1 MFEVHQSLINLAKH
15 GYLLLFLW
23 TAAEQLGVPL
33 PAMPILIAA
42 GFLSTTGQ
50 LHFAGA
56 LLIGTAA
63 CLIGDS
69 VWYVIGK
76 KRGPAALRL
85 LCKMSLEPE
94 TCVRRSA
101 DFISRN
107 GSKSLIFAKFIPGV
121 STVAVPLVATSEVP
135 LWSFI
140 ISDLVGGLLYV
151 GAYLVA
157 GRLLGDSID
166 RISAIAASIRSAAL
180 VLAFL
185 AAVGI
190 VGWRF
195 YKRRRAEIKLR
206 VARISPQ
213 EVRDLIAA
221 GENPYIV
228 DLRHPLDM
236 LVDPRM
242 IPGATRMTPDELSRR
257 STEIPRDR
265 EIILYCT

>member
-23 TAAEQLGVPL
+23 TAAEQLGAPL

-42 GFLSTTGQ
+42 GVLSTTGQ
-50 LHFAGA
+50 LHFAAA
-56 LLIGTAA
+56 LLIGMAS
-63 CLIGDS
+63 CLVGDS
-69 VWYVIGK
+69 AWYVIGK
-76 KRGPAALRL
+76 KRGPVALRF
-85 LCKMSLEPE
+85 LCKMSIEPE

-101 DFISRN
+101 EFISRN
-107 GSKSLIFAKFIPGV
+107 GSASLMFAKFIPGV
-121 STVAVPLVATSEVP
+121 STVAVPLAATSELP

-140 ISDLVGGLLYV
+140 IADLVGSLLYV
-151 GAYLVA
+151 GAYLAA

-166 RISAIAASIRSAAL
+166 KISAVATSIRSAAL
-180 VLAFL
+180 VLAF
-185 AAVGI
+185 AAAI
-190 VGWRF
+190 AILGWRF
-195 YKRRRAEIKLR
+195 YQRRRAKKS
-206 VARISPQ
+206 VKGARISPQ
-213 EVRDLIAA
+213 EVRDLITA

-242 IPGATRMTPDELSRR
+242 IPGATRMTPAELSTRYA
-257 STEIPRDR
+257 EIPRDR